1 MEQKPDK
8 SLKNSLLLVI
18 VGVTLFV
25 ALQHLNLV
33 AGALSMMIGLVMPLI
48 AGGIIAFILNV
59 PMSFFEK
66 KIEWLNLRHPSKL
79 LPRIKSALSLIVTLV
94 LVALAICF
102 VGRVIFPNMAESI
115 KSIAAIVNDNYQSWI
130 ALAESY
136 GLESRERMA
145 GALRPELSLAARR
158 EMLLYRGAVTS
169 NDFTRESIERALVA
183 AGFRASVTE
192 YGGNQ
197 NLYVNCLELLDASI
211 TAERAMAA
219 AAEFLPAHLG
229 CDYDFSPLTWTWIE
243 QKEWT
248 FAQMDAKDLSW
259 QQIDAGEVV

>member
-1 MEQKPDK
+1 MDALTSLREKLRPLGLYALDGNGVVDAELAAYAEGLDLLYEEME
-8 SLKNSLLLVI
+8 
-18 VGVTLFV
+18 
-25 ALQHLNLV
+25 
-33 AGALSMMIGLVMPLI
+33 
-48 AGGIIAFILNV
+48 
-59 PMSFFEK
+59 E
-66 KIEWLNLRHPSKL
+66 
-79 LPRIKSALSLIVTLV
+79 
-94 LVALAICF
+94 LARECF
-102 VGRVIFPNMAESI
+102 V
-115 KSIAAIVNDNYQSWI
+115 QT
-130 ALAESY
+130 AESY

-211 TAERAMAA
+211 TAEEAMAA

-259 QQIDAGEVV
+259 QQIDAGEVA